1 MIKMRDAYDILG
13 EEKMRLADKMASE
26 MKGKTTTESLDVI
39 LKYMPA
45 ITSGRRFTDE
55 ERKVVISKIRE
66 FIPLAPSLALQAAET
81 SGIGELSANAENSF
95 SG

>member
-1 MIKMRDAYDILG
+1 MRDAYDILG

-26 MKGKTTTESLDVI
+26 MRGKTTTESLDVI

-66 FIPLAPSLALQAAET
+66 NMNDTEKMKLDEI
-81 SGIGELSANAENSF
+81 LSVL
-95 SG
+95 GMI

>member
-1 MIKMRDAYDILG
+1 MRDAYDILG

-55 ERKVVISKIRE
+55 ERKVVIGKIRE
-66 FIPLAPSLALQAAET
+66 NMNDTEKMKLDEI
-81 SGIGELSANAENSF
+81 LSVL
-95 SG
+95 GMI